1 MNLLLFILTK
11 SRHFQETFSLL
22 IKIIRMKILNTFRN
36 PVFWIDIESDNK
48 SYLKSIQSKH

>member
-1 MNLLLFILTK
+1 MNLLIFILTK

-36 PVFWIDIESDNK
+36 PVFWKDIESDNK